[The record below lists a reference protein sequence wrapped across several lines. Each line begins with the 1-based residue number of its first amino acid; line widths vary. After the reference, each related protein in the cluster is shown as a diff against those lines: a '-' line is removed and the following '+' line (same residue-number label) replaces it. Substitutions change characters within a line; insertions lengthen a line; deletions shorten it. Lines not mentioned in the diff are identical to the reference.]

1 MNLYQLQKSQDRS
14 RLWIEQERYSKKLY
28 VKTNGEI
35 IGILTSVVQ
44 LIDQM
49 VMKLH
54 GMDLRREHGR
64 SITDKIRRRNI

>member
-1 MNLYQLQKSQDRS
+1 
-14 RLWIEQERYSKKLY
+14 LY

-44 LIDQM
+44 PIDQM

-54 GMDLRREHGR
+54 GMDLRRQHN
-64 SITDKIRRRNI
+64 D